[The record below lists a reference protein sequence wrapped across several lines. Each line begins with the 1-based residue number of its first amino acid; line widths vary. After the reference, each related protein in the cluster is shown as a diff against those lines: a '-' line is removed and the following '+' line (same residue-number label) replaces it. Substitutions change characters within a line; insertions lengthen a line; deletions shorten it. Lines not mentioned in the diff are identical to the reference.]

1 MAASKENCVCSGIR
15 KCLMCEDTGRLKKIS
30 QHALKEEHAITI
42 QRYNFCTFCGRT
54 YFKDQDC
61 LHHDHKV
68 IDHEEDKMGL
78 KGVSVIPDFV
88 NEDEERTI
96 VTEIDKTIWKASQ
109 SGRRKQDFGPQV
121 NFKKRKLK
129 QENFTGLP
137 QFSKVLVER
146 MWSMVPALSDFQ
158 PVELCNL
165 EYVPARGS
173 SIDPH
178 FDDFWVWGDRLVT
191 LNLLSQST
199 LTFSDS
205 GYNTEVSV
213 PMPRRSLIIV
223 RGPARYKWK
232 HAIKREDIIS
242 RRIAITL
249 RELAPEFCEGGENQS
264 VGSELIKRALSF
276 QGKSIQV
283 SMKVL
288 KDHEC

>member
-1 MAASKENCVCSGIR
+1 M
-15 KCLMCEDTGRLKKIS
+15 
-30 QHALKEEHAITI
+30 
-42 QRYNFCTFCGRT
+42 
-54 YFKDQDC
+54 
-61 LHHDHKV
+61 
-68 IDHEEDKMGL
+68 
-78 KGVSVIPDFV
+78 
-88 NEDEERTI
+88 
-96 VTEIDKTIWKASQ
+96 
-109 SGRRKQDFGPQV
+109 

-205 GYNTEVSV
+205 SYNTEVSV

-249 RELAPEFCEGGENQS
+249 RELAPEFCEGGENHS
-264 VGSELIKRALSF
+264 VGSELITRALSF
-276 QGKSIQV
+276 QGKSIQF
-283 SMKVL
+283 SMKDL